1 MHFLNANFGKKTD
14 ICKIYA
20 EKPREWE
27 FRKTKGMKSG
37 FAFPERCT
45 LQSALRL
52 FRTASP
58 FRIELIFRLKEQKEQ
73 KA

>member
-45 LQSALRL
+45 LQSALESL
-52 FRTASP
+52 
-58 FRIELIFRLKEQKEQ
+58 L
-73 KA
+73 